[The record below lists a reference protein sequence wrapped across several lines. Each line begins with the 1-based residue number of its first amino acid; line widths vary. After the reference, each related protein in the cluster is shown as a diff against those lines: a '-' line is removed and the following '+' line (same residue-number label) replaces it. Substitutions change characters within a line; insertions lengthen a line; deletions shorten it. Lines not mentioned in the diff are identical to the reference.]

1 MRRWGMKVVMS
12 GVLAALLLSGC
23 GSAEDMNA
31 GSEAVSSNMASTS
44 TAEVAD
50 QAQVEKGDGAAPS
63 ESPLEKK
70 ATVDPK
76 TVGGSKI
83 VGSGQQSSG
92 IQPEAADAGL
102 NKKLI
107 YRANVAM
114 EVKDYAKAQSEIR
127 NLVALTGGYIIQFS
141 ENQSQE
147 ERGGNFVLKVPS
159 GGFASFLD
167 RLEGLKPESIQRS
180 IEGQDVSEEY
190 VDLNSR
196 LKVKQ
201 AMEAKYLKFVEE
213 ATKTSQLVEFV
224 RELER
229 IQTEI
234 EQIKGR
240 MRYIDS
246 NVAYSTIEIRVYQL
260 KSSITPVDKE
270 DTPLLGRAKDAL
282 NGTIEVLSGLAQWL
296 VVIAAGALPLIA
308 IAVIVGIPL
317 WLRHKKAGRIKRDA
331 MADLPKVPESTD
343 KEE

>member
-12 GVLAALLLSGC
+12 GALIALLLSGC
-23 GSAEDMNA
+23 GSTAEDMNA
-31 GSEAVSSNMASTS
+31 ESQAVSSNMASTS
-44 TAEVAD
+44 TAEAVD
-50 QAQVEKGDGAAPS
+50 QAQVAEGEGATPS

-70 ATVDPK
+70 STVDPK
-76 TVGGSKI
+76 TVGVGKT

-92 IQPEAADAGL
+92 IQPEATEAGL

-107 YRANVAM
+107 YQANVVM

-147 ERGGNFVLKVPS
+147 ERGGSFVLKVPS
-159 GGFASFLD
+159 NGFSSFLD

-246 NVAYSTIEIRVYQL
+246 NVAYSTIEIRVYQP
-260 KSSITPVDKE
+260 KSSIVSSDKE

-282 NGTIEVLSGLAQWL
+282 NGTIDVLSALAQWL
-296 VVIAAGALPLIA
+296 VVIVAGALPLIA
-308 IAVIVGIPL
+308 IAAIVGILL
-317 WLRHKKAGRIKRDA
+317 WVRHKKSGRNK
-331 MADLPKVPESTD
+331 KVVVPDMPETTD